1 MKFKGFDEWI
11 EIFRGG
17 KQVDSRGN
25 EHDGDEVI
33 DRALAS
39 FNIEEH
45 EPPLTVGHPEDNSPA
60 FGWVEGLKETMKDG
74 IKILMAKF
82 RQVVPEFEDLVKQGQ
97 YKKRSASFYP
107 DGRLRHVGFLGA
119 APPAVK
125 GLADLKFK
133 DPEDAVTF
141 DFYDPNIGT
150 IAGLFRRL
158 RDWLIEKEGMDTADS
173 IIPDWDVEYIKDM
186 AAEAN
191 KQETQT
197 DVVPAFSAAKSGID
211 DRAKVNNKEGK
222 MQFKE
227 KIKNML
233 SSMGVDMTKV
243 PDDAIPD
250 SLPAGMEGGT
260 FSEADI
266 EAARK
271 KAADDARA
279 AERKKVE
286 AEFAEKGR
294 QERQEARQKE
304 ISTWCDES
312 VVKGTLVPAWV
323 KYGLPEILSFLAA
336 NEDVIE
342 FGETKEKASYYDR
355 LKGLFE
361 TEMPKLIEF
370 KEIATRD
377 TDVGGG
383 SAGERLSQ
391 LIQKKRGE
399 DKDLSYTDA
408 FNAVQ
413 QENPALAT
421 EYYQEFKH

>member
-1 MKFKGFDEWI
+1 MKINFTGFDEWI

-25 EHDGDEVI
+25 EHDGDVVI
-33 DRALAS
+33 DQALAS
-39 FNIEEH
+39 FDSREH

-60 FGWVEGLKETMKDG
+60 FGWVEGLKEAVKDG
-74 IKILMAKF
+74 VKVLMAKF
-82 RQVVPEFEDLVKQGQ
+82 RQVVPEFEDMVKKGLF
-97 YKKRSASFYP
+97 KKRSASFYP

-133 DPEDAVTF
+133 DPEEAVTF
-141 DFYDPNIGT
+141 DFYDQ
-150 IAGLFRRL
+150 GLSITGSIFRRL
-158 RDWLIEKEGMDTADS
+158 REWLIEKEGKETADA
-173 IIPDWDVEYIKDM
+173 IIPDWDVEYIRE
-186 AAEAN
+186 EAS
-191 KQETQT
+191 KHESQT
-197 DVVPAFSAAKSGID
+197 DAVPIFSASSGID
-211 DRAKVNNKEGK
+211 NRGAVKNEEGK
-222 MQFKE
+222 MQVKE
-227 KIKNML
+227 KIKSML
-233 SSMGVDMTKV
+233 SFMGVDVSKV

-250 SLPAGMEGGT
+250 NLPTGMEAPS

-271 KAADDARA
+271 KAADGARA
-279 AERKKVE
+279 EEREKVE
-286 AEFAEKGR
+286 AEFAEKDR
-294 QERQEARQKE
+294 QKRQEARGKE
-304 ISTWCDES
+304 ISTWCDS
-312 VVKGTLVPAWV
+312 LVAKGTLAPAWV
-323 KYGLPEILSFLAA
+323 KYGLPEVLSFLAA

-361 TEMPKLIEF
+361 NEIPKIVEF

-377 TDVGGG
+377 TDMGSG

-391 LIQKKRGE
+391 LIQRKRGE
-399 DKDLSYTDA
+399 DKNMSYTDA

-413 QENPALAT
+413 RENSALAM
-421 EYYQEFKH
+421 EYQQELKH